1 MIIGA
6 AGVSAG
12 VLAASSSCVGGLVL
26 MRLAAGEVVELV
38 MAAAVG
44 GGVVSLSA
52 IVEWS
57 REYGGG
63 IRDGIALEG

>member
-1 MIIGA
+1 MIVGA

-12 VLAASSSCVGGLVL
+12 VLATSSSGGGELV
-26 MRLAAGEVVELV
+26 RTRRAAPEVVELV

-44 GGVVSLSA
+44 GGVVSLFA
-52 IVEWS
+52 MLEWS

-63 IRDGIALEG
+63 GRDGIALER